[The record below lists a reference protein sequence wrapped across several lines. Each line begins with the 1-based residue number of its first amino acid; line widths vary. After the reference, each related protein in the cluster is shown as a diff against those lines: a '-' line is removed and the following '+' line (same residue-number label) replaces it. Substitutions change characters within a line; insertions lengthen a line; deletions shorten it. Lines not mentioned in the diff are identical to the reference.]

1 MRKKYEY
8 TLEDCACEY
17 CLHYNAKKR
26 KCKHEKCCCLK
37 EKRIALARLR
47 AGKPGSEKW
56 AG

>member
-1 MRKKYEY
+1 MSNKYEY

-17 CLHYNAKKR
+17 CLYYNTRTR
-26 KCKHEKCCCLK
+26 KCKNEACCCLK

-47 AGKPGSEKW
+47 TGRAGIEKW